1 MSSESDIF
9 KLFRS
14 MTLDDASPSM
24 KLHKEEDT
32 SSSSSSKNK
41 KKKEEVLRLGVKK
54 KSKKKNVGAVEERG
68 RVRTVNKWNEK
79 NAVGNWRLYYG
90 VKNSVLRRVFIAE
103 ITHPDGHLV
112 CLGTF
117 KSPKRAAMAY
127 DKAALNIYGPK
138 AALNFPHLLK
148 RPPPPPP
155 PPPHNS

>member
-14 MTLDDASPSM
+14 MTLDDAASPSM
-24 KLHKEEDT
+24 KLHKEDT
-32 SSSSSSKNK
+32 SSSKNK

-54 KSKKKNVGAVEERG
+54 KSKMKNVGAVEERR

-79 NAVGNWRLYYG
+79 NAVGTWRLYYG
-90 VKNSVLRRVFIAE
+90 VKNSALRRVFIAE

-127 DKAALNIYGPK
+127 DKAAFSIYGPK
-138 AALNFPHLLK
+138 AALNFPHLVN
-148 RPPPPPP
+148 RTPPPPQPP
-155 PPPHNS
+155 SSSHNS